1 MNKPEQI
8 SANIPASPIDPTRD
22 DAPLRILLPSYRAD
36 PHTGGQ
42 GIYMG
47 LISKALVDL
56 GHHVDV
62 ISGPPYPELDLR
74 IGLIKLP
81 SLDMYARENPI
92 SCVTMDILRDP
103 TDRFEW
109 WSHNWGGFPNPI
121 HSGSAW
127 PPICAIKLAITTLCT
142 TIRHCVTACWMCDM
156 GLPVVGTI
164 HHPITMDRRIDIA
177 HAKWPHMKFLK
188 WRWYSFLNMQM
199 KAARA
204 LDPLIVVSDSTKRD
218 VHCDFDVPME
228 SMVRIHHGIDHE
240 LFTPQP
246 HITRKTNRLMVTASA
261 DVPLKGLIYLIRAY
275 HHLLQTH
282 KDLELLVVGRLRE
295 GQTMD
300 ELNRL
305 GIRDRVQF
313 ISGLSGEEIRDLY
326 AEATIAISPSV
337 YEGFGFPAGEA
348 LSCGVPLIATDGGSL
363 PEVVGNAGIIVPHS
377 NPALPK
383 PLTAAERPRQTRRHV
398 AKAASIFSTVSNG
411 SVAPVKWSR
420 SIVTPSPATQAP
432 APHRPCRRLNL
443 IRFALKTASIFLI
456 WAAVMAAIPTRLM
469 PHANATRSGWI
480 WVLKMCKSPVRGFR
494 AIRFCSRKP
503 ARRAV
508 IH

>member
-8 SANIPASPIDPTRD
+8 SANTPATPVDPTRD
-22 DAPLRILLPSYRAD
+22 DAPLRILLPSYRSD

-42 GIYMG
+42 GIYMR
-47 LISKALVDL
+47 LIAKALVDL

-62 ISGPPYPELDLR
+62 ISGPPYPELDPR

-92 SCVTMDILRDP
+92 TCVNMDILRDP

-109 WSHNWGGFPNPI
+109 WSHNWGGFPEPYTFGQRMAAYMRDKIGDYDIMHDNQ
-121 HSGSAW
+121 
-127 PPICAIKLAITTLCT
+127 TLCYGMLDV
-142 TIRHCVTACWMCDM
+142 RDM

-199 KAARA
+199 KVARA

-228 SMVRIHHGIDHE
+228 RMVRIHHGIDHE

-377 NPALPK
+377 NPAALAEAIDSLLNDPDK
-383 PLTAAERPRQTRRHV
+383 RAAMSQKGRQHILDSFKWERCAREVVALYRDTIARH
-398 AKAASIFSTVSNG
+398 AST
-411 SVAPVKWSR
+411 
-420 SIVTPSPATQAP
+420 SPA
-432 APHRPCRRLNL
+432 
-443 IRFALKTASIFLI
+443 
-456 WAAVMAAIPTRLM
+456 
-469 PHANATRSGWI
+469 
-480 WVLKMCKSPVRGFR
+480 
-494 AIRFCSRKP
+494 
-503 ARRAV
+503 
-508 IH
+508 

>member
-8 SANIPASPIDPTRD
+8 SANTPASPIDPTRD
-22 DAPLRILLPSYRAD
+22 DAPLRILLPSYRSD

-42 GIYMG
+42 GIYMR

-62 ISGPPYPELDLR
+62 ISGPPYPELDPR

-109 WSHNWGGFPNPI
+109 WSHNWGGFPEPYTFGQRMATYMRDKIGDYDIMHDNQ
-121 HSGSAW
+121 
-127 PPICAIKLAITTLCT
+127 TLCYGMLDV
-142 TIRHCVTACWMCDM
+142 RDM

-199 KAARA
+199 KVARA

-377 NPALPK
+377 NPAALAEAIDSLLNDPDK
-383 PLTAAERPRQTRRHV
+383 RAAMSQKGRQHILDSFKWERCAREVVALYRDTIARH
-398 AKAASIFSTVSNG
+398 AST
-411 SVAPVKWSR
+411 
-420 SIVTPSPATQAP
+420 SPA
-432 APHRPCRRLNL
+432 
-443 IRFALKTASIFLI
+443 
-456 WAAVMAAIPTRLM
+456 
-469 PHANATRSGWI
+469 
-480 WVLKMCKSPVRGFR
+480 
-494 AIRFCSRKP
+494 
-503 ARRAV
+503 
-508 IH
+508 